1 LAGAKIHGLQAAV
14 AVVPDGSPQE
24 RIHGRDRPCNLFG
37 ARSLILDLVAPKQEE
52 RGSYRLS
59 VTAYAP
65 NIGKAFCQEVKWW
78 ALGIAALVVVVLAW
92 WILSKA
98 ARAYEAWNHRRLFA
112 KIADAETMKEHVWKG
127 HDAHKAR
134 K

>member
-1 LAGAKIHGLQAAV
+1 MIDEITKDWQWLSFLAQYCA
-14 AVVPDGSPQE
+14 
-24 RIHGRDRPCNLFG
+24 GR
-37 ARSLILDLVAPKQEE
+37 
-52 RGSYRLS
+52 
-59 VTAYAP
+59 
-65 NIGKAFCQEVKWW
+65 NIGKAFCDDVRWW
-78 ALGIAALVVVVLAW
+78 ALGIAALIVVLIVW